1 MEKVMQTEVTVDPQK
16 VLDSLAAHIAILDQN
31 GTIVQVN
38 RAWNYCFS
46 RRLKGLSCVGSEDPP
61 SDADAPPPPSASI
74 GANYLSVCRNTQGR
88 EAPYARDVLAGLED
102 VLAGR
107 QAEFNYVYRCAW
119 PVEVLEFLLTAT
131 RLPGGGAVVSHQE
144 IPPGMNR
151 AGAKVA
157 EPARSA

>member
-1 MEKVMQTEVTVDPQK
+1 MQAQVAVDPQQ
-16 VLDSLAAHIAILDQN
+16 VLDSLAAHIAILDEN

-46 RRLKGLSCVGSEDPP
+46 RRLKGLSCVGSENRE
-61 SDADAPPPPSASI
+61 ADVPPPPSASI
-74 GANYLSVCRNTQGR
+74 GANYLNVCRNTKGR
-88 EAPYARDVLAGLED
+88 EAPYAQAVLQGLED

-131 RLPGGGAVVSHQE
+131 PLPGGGAVISHQE
-144 IPPGMNR
+144 IPPQLNR
-151 AGAKVA
+151 AAPKPA
-157 EPARSA
+157 EPAHASA